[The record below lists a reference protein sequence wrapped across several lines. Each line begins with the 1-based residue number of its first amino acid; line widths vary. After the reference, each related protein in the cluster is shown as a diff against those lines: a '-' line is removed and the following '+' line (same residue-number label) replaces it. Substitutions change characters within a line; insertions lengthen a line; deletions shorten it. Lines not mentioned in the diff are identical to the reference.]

1 MSGSRFGEAYRVMT
15 FGESHGP
22 FIGVV
27 IDGIQPGIE
36 IDEEAIQFQLNRRK
50 PGQSD
55 VVTPR
60 KEEDKVQIVSG
71 VFEGKTTGT
80 PICMLIKNKDQRS
93 RDYGNIVKLFRPGH
107 ASYTFLQKYGVFD
120 YRGGGRASGR
130 ETATRVASGALA
142 RQLLEA
148 RGVEIYGYTRRV
160 GDIEIEQVDFDVIE
174 KNPVRAADP
183 GAAEK
188 MAELIRAARDEGDSI
203 GGVVEVVVRNC
214 PPGLGEPVFN
224 KLQADLAGA
233 LMSIGAIKAFE
244 MGSGFDTAGLKG
256 SDNNDEFYYSEDSEA
271 FKTRTNNAGGVLGGI
286 SNGEDL
292 VMRIT
297 VKPPSSISKTQTT
310 SDHDGK
316 DVEFS
321 IGGRHDPCIC
331 PRVVPVAEAMVA
343 LVLLDHLLMQERLTN
358 EGAAEVAEDKLAT
371 IDQQILLLL
380 AQRQRLQKEH
390 ASSAS
395 GKDATIE
402 QLEKQSEGLDL
413 PNELLSKLADVLS
426 ETKK

>member
-36 IDEEAIQFQLNRRK
+36 IDEQAIQHQLNRRK

-60 KEEDKVQIVSG
+60 KEEDKMQIVSG

-130 ETATRVASGALA
+130 ETATRVAAGALA
-142 RQLLEA
+142 RQLLES
-148 RGVEIYGYTRRV
+148 RGVEIYGYTRQV
-160 GDIEIEQVDFDVIE
+160 GDIEIEKVDLDVVE
-174 KNPVRAADP
+174 KNPVRAADAA
-183 GAAEK
+183 AAER

-203 GGVVEVVVRNC
+203 GGVVEVIVKNC

-224 KLQADLAGA
+224 KLQADFAGA

-256 SDNNDEFYYSEDSEA
+256 SDNNDEFYYSDDTES
-271 FKTRTNNAGGVLGGI
+271 FKTRSNNAGGVLGGI

-297 VKPPSSISKTQTT
+297 VKPPSSISKKQVTA
-310 SDHDGK
+310 DHDGK

-343 LVLLDHLLMQERLTN
+343 LVLLDHLLMQERLTEN
-358 EGAAEVAEDKLAT
+358 QDADVVQQKVSN
-371 IDQQILLLL
+371 IDQHLLLL
-380 AQRQRLQKEH
+380 LTQREELTSNLENSESESQMLQRLK
-390 ASSAS
+390 
-395 GKDATIE
+395 
-402 QLEKQSEGLDL
+402 KQAEGL
-413 PNELLSKLADVLS
+413 ELSEAMIAELADLL
-426 ETKK
+426 KR

>member
-27 IDGIQPGIE
+27 IDGILPGID

-130 ETATRVASGALA
+130 ETATRVAAGALA
-142 RQLLEA
+142 RQLLES
-148 RGVEIYGYTRRV
+148 RGIEIHGYTRQV
-160 GDIEIEQVDFDVIE
+160 GDIEIGEVDLDVVE
-174 KNPVRAADP
+174 KNPVRAADAA
-183 GAAEK
+183 AAEQ

-203 GGVVEVVVRNC
+203 GGVVEVIVRNC

-244 MGSGFDTAGLKG
+244 MGSGFGTAGLKG
-256 SDNNDEFYYSEDSEA
+256 SDNNDEFYYSDDTES
-271 FKTRTNNAGGVLGGI
+271 FKTRSNNAGGVLGGI

-297 VKPPSSISKTQTT
+297 VKPPSSISKKQVTA
-310 SDHDGK
+310 DHDGK

-343 LVLLDHLLMQERLTN
+343 LVLLDHLLMQERLTK
-358 EGAAEVAEDKLAT
+358 DDT
-371 IDQQILLLL
+371 IDIVREKISNIDQHLLLL
-380 AQRQRLQKEH
+380 LTQREALKAKLDGAESESEMLKRLRTQ
-390 ASSAS
+390 A
-395 GKDATIE
+395 
-402 QLEKQSEGLDL
+402 EGLEL
-413 PNELLSKLADVLS
+413 SEELLAKLAGLL
-426 ETKK
+426 KR